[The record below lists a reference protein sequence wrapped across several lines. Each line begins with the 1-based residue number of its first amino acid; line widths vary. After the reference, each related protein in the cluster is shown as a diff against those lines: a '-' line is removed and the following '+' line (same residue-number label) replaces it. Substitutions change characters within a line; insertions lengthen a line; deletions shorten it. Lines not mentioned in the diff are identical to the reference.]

1 MDNMAFSMRQLC
13 RLCAKSTT
21 QSIFCSRIS
30 RYSVRNSGSIASRG
44 IFDLSRTS
52 RQPFSTSA
60 KASKTVAITF
70 VDRDDDKTT
79 VQAKVGD
86 TLLDV
91 AKDNDIDLEG
101 ACEGTLACS
110 TCHLVFDPEQY
121 KKIKLEPP
129 SEEELDMLDL
139 AYGLTDTSRLGC
151 QIEVTEE
158 MDGLVL
164 KVPVSVDARNS

>member
-1 MDNMAFSMRQLC
+1 MSAALARFALSKLLTRSAANTQTCLSKGGINNLVKQLSHKQNIKYF
-13 RLCAKSTT
+13 RTTVLAAKS
-21 QSIFCSRIS
+21 
-30 RYSVRNSGSIASRG
+30 VE
-44 IFDLSRTS
+44 
-52 RQPFSTSA
+52 
-60 KASKTVAITF
+60 ITF
-70 VDRDDDKTT
+70 VDRDGDRTPVK
-79 VQAKVGD
+79 AKIGE

-110 TCHLVFDPEQY
+110 TCHLIFDQKQY
-121 KKIKLEPP
+121 EELGLEPP

-164 KVPVSVDARNS
+164 TVPSGTSDARNF